1 MTAPVFR
8 GNPAPSSPV
17 AVSLDELIRLRTAA
31 AGLSFRA
38 VRVKGGQ
45 GGGHLS
51 QFRGRGMEF
60 DEARPYQSGDD
71 LRTIDWRV
79 TARTGKPYTKLFREE
94 RDRSVFA
101 WLDLRPPM
109 GFATQGRFKSVRA
122 AQTAALVAW
131 TALAESDRFGGLV
144 FDHLEHR
151 EYRPALGH
159 RPVLHFLQHV
169 AAHAAWAGAATGPA
183 ASNTSEQALARLQR
197 VARPGSLVFL
207 LSDFRDLGDDVKARL
222 TQIARH
228 ADLVAILFSD
238 VLERELPPPDTY
250 RVRVGGG
257 SVEVDASRSAARRA
271 YRMGFEAR
279 AEQLATLANHSGFH
293 FLQCSTEQD
302 PVDVL
307 MARFRRR

>member
-1 MTAPVFR
+1 
-8 GNPAPSSPV
+8 
-17 AVSLDELIRLRTAA
+17 
-31 AGLSFRA
+31 
-38 VRVKGGQ
+38 
-45 GGGHLS
+45 
-51 QFRGRGMEF
+51 MEF

-122 AQTAALVAW
+122 AQTAALIAW

-144 FDHLEHR
+144 FDHQDHR
-151 EYRPALGH
+151 EYRPGLGH
-159 RPVLHFLQHV
+159 RPVLHFLQQV
-169 AAHAAWAGAATGPA
+169 AAHSTWQTNVSETSP
-183 ASNTSEQALARLQR
+183 SNTGEQALARLQR
-197 VARPGSLVFL
+197 VVRPGSLVFL
-207 LSDFRDLGDDVKARL
+207 LSDFRDLGDEVKGRL

-228 ADLVAILFSD
+228 ADLVAVLFSD

-250 RVRVGGG
+250 RVRVGAG
-257 SVEVDASRSAARRA
+257 SMQVDASREAARRA
-271 YRMGFEAR
+271 YRMSFQAR
-279 AEQLATLANHSGFH
+279 AEQLSVMASQGGFH
-293 FLQCSTEQD
+293 FLHCTTEQD

-307 MARFRRR
+307 MERFRCR